1 MSKEQQMEARCRAM
15 LLIGKGWHD
24 RDVAEAVGVNRR
36 TVRQWKQHR
45 REHGTQSLLRD
56 ERGRELGDGRTLSAA
71 QEKEVRKLIANRL
84 PDQLHLPFALWTRR
98 AVVELLEARL
108 SLKLPVRTMGEHLKR
123 WGFTPQKP
131 VTQAYEQSPKQVKR
145 WLKEAYPAIAAQA
158 KAEGAELYWGDQ
170 TGVNN
175 QPNAPR
181 GSAPKGQTPTVSRR
195 ARRFGFSV
203 MSAVTNRGSARW
215 MVDKGALHA
224 ALLIRFM
231 ERLVRQMKG
240 RKGHLLLD
248 NLRGHHS
255 VAGKAWLAEHPE
267 EIAVHHLPSD
277 SPELNP
283 DERLNRSRKSKLG
296 QLPAAKDERTLHR
309 QTLGQRRSCHRQPGL
324 IRSFFASSTTQYAA

>member
-1 MSKEQQMEARCRAM
+1 M
-15 LLIGKGWHD
+15 
-24 RDVAEAVGVNRR
+24 
-36 TVRQWKQHR
+36 RQWKQHR

-108 SLKLPVRTMGEHLKR
+108 SLKLPVRTMGEYLKR

-131 VTQAYEQSPKQVKR
+131 VTKAYEQSPKQVKR
-145 WLKEAYPAIAAQA
+145 WLKEEYPAIAAQA

-181 GSAPKGQTPTVSRR
+181 GHVPQGRTPTVSRR
-195 ARRFGFSV
+195 ARRFGFAV
-203 MSAVTNRGSARW
+203 RSAVTNRGSARW

-240 RKGHLLLD
+240 RKVHLILD
-248 NLRGHHS
+248 HLRVHHS

-283 DERLNRSRKSKLG
+283 DERLNRSLKSKLG

-309 QTLGQRRSCHRQPGL
+309 QTLGQLRSCHRQPGL